1 MLPAPM
7 TNFAMLSVKIPGPMK
22 RVIDTEAEREG
33 TTTSAFVYDILADS
47 LMSMA

>member
-1 MLPAPM
+1 M
-7 TNFAMLSVKIPGPMK
+7 TDTVTLSVKITAPMK

-33 TTTSAFVYDILADS
+33 ATTSAFVYDILADS